1 MRLSEIKGGD
11 AIDVIADIID
21 PVTAIIADKEVAKV
35 IKANKPKLLIAKTIL
50 KRQKDNILL
59 ILAILNQEN
68 PKEFKPS
75 LVELPVMLIQLITD
89 VMDNEELMSLFHSQD
104 MMISSG
110 SSTPVMQTTE
120 ETETM

>member
-21 PVTAIIADKEVAKV
+21 PVTAIIADKDVAKV
-35 IKANKPKLLIAKTIL
+35 IKGNKPKLLIAKTIL
-50 KRQKDNILL
+50 KKQKDNILL

-89 VMDNEELMSLFHSQD
+89 VMENEELMSLFHSQD
-104 MMISSG
+104 KMISSV

-120 ETETM
+120 ETEKM